1 MTKGFL
7 ATDERSVFGRVR
19 VWVSEEGLSECES
32 VLCLSERLS
41 ECFVFLK
48 TCLKVFE
55 ILRF

>member
-19 VWVSEEGLSECES
+19 VWVFEGGVSECES
-32 VLCLSERLS
+32 VFCLSERLS